1 MLKKVMLA
9 AALAALCFTGSASAQ
24 QQPPTTPA
32 PITRTVLQK
41 QEFPGSQYA
50 TYLVKIDI
58 VPNGAVG
65 KHNHPG
71 IEMGTVI
78 AGETDLTVE
87 GKAVQHLKV
96 GDSYSIPAGVPHSA
110 TAGPQGSSLI
120 ATFVVNKDKPL
131 ASPVP

>member
-1 MLKKVMLA
+1 MLRKAIFA

-24 QQPPTTPA
+24 QQPSAAPS

-41 QEFPGSQYA
+41 QEFPGSQYV

-58 VPNGAVG
+58 VPNGVVG

-78 AGETDLTVE
+78 AGETDLMVE
-87 GKAVQHLKV
+87 GKPVQHLKV
-96 GDSYSIPAGVPHSA
+96 GDSYFNPAGVPHSA

-120 ATFVVNKDKPL
+120 ATFVVEKDKPL

>member
-1 MLKKVMLA
+1 MLA
-9 AALAALCFTGSASAQ
+9 AVLAALCCTGAAIAQ
-24 QQPPTTPA
+24 QAAPS

-50 TYLVKIDI
+50 TYLVRVDI

-71 IEMGTVI
+71 IEMGTVTR
-78 AGETDLTVE
+78 GETDLMVE
-87 GKAVQHLKV
+87 SMAVQHLKV
-96 GDSYSIPAGVPHSA
+96 GDSYAIPAGVPHSA
-110 TAGPQGSSLI
+110 KAGPNGATLI
-120 ATFVVNKDKPL
+120 TTFVVEKDKPL